1 MFRTRD
7 LPQFAQ
13 RRCLATAPGPAA
25 ATSLAPATSLALPLA
40 RPWPLQRPMVPVPR
54 HKSCLR
60 TILVLV
66 PRHKS
71 SPSTILVPVPRQIQP
86 RNNPGA
92 CSTSQILPWYLFNI
106 TNLTPGNDQEYC
118 KGVNQDKR
126 PCPHNDQEYFKGVI
140 RMNDPVNIHK
150 CNATVDHVAGSGAT
164 R

>member
-1 MFRTRD
+1 
-7 LPQFAQ
+7 
-13 RRCLATAPGPAA
+13 
-25 ATSLAPATSLALPLA
+25 
-40 RPWPLQRPMVPVPR
+40 MVPVPR

-106 TNLTPGNDQEYC
+106 TNPTPGYDQEYC

-126 PCPHNDQEYFKGVI
+126 PCPHNDQEYFEGMI
-140 RMNDPVNIHK
+140 RMNDSADIHRR
-150 CNATVDHVAGSGAT
+150 NGTVYHITGSGAT
-164 R
+164 RSRSPPRTNQDKSANPHIDRFHIPIRINDPAHITIDSTFNLSI